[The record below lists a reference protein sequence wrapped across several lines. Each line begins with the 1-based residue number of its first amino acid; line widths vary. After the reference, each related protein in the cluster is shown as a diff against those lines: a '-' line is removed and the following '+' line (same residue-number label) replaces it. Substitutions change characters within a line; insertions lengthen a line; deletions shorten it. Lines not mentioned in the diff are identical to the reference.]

1 MQQPLV
7 SVIIPVYNGANY
19 LREAIDSVLTQTYS
33 NIEILVVN
41 DGSADNGQTEQ
52 IAFSYGNKIRYVYKE
67 NGGVATALNAGIS
80 RMNGE
85 YFSWLSHDD
94 VFYPDKIR
102 HQVEL
107 LEGGA
112 ERVTACAY
120 HIFYDSGRKV
130 PVPFVEF
137 YGTEAIHNGVFS
149 VLHALI
155 QFGGVLFHR
164 DIFSEYGGFR
174 EDLKTT
180 QDYEF
185 LFRVLQKEKC
195 IYSNEILYG
204 IRYHDAQ
211 GSNTISSVNAER
223 DEIYQMFINKLSR
236 NEKEILYGSVYNF
249 YYQMLLRVWPMPEM
263 CRSIELCLTGL
274 ADEDGDRDQ
283 ENITIQQP
291 VLIYGAGVYGRRIL
305 FDLRCREIA
314 VVGFLDGNRNLWGKE
329 IDGMCCYSLQ
339 DVAGGAVKGT
349 IIVASI
355 FREEIAQVL
364 KDKGITSFWF
374 KEDYERI
381 AMKSAPGRGKILEV
395 IAAYEE

>member
-1 MQQPLV
+1 
-7 SVIIPVYNGANY
+7 
-19 LREAIDSVLTQTYS
+19 
-33 NIEILVVN
+33 
-41 DGSADNGQTEQ
+41 
-52 IAFSYGNKIRYVYKE
+52 
-67 NGGVATALNAGIS
+67 
-80 RMNGE
+80 
-85 YFSWLSHDD
+85 
-94 VFYPDKIR
+94 
-102 HQVEL
+102 
-107 LEGGA
+107 
-112 ERVTACAY
+112 
-120 HIFYDSGRKV
+120 
-130 PVPFVEF
+130 
-137 YGTEAIHNGVFS
+137 
-149 VLHALI
+149 
-155 QFGGVLFHR
+155 
-164 DIFSEYGGFR
+164 
-174 EDLKTT
+174 
-180 QDYEF
+180 
-185 LFRVLQKEKC
+185 
-195 IYSNEILYG
+195 
-204 IRYHDAQ
+204 
-211 GSNTISSVNAER
+211 
-223 DEIYQMFINKLSR
+223 
-236 NEKEILYGSVYNF
+236 
-249 YYQMLLRVWPMPEM
+249 MLLRVWPMPEM
-263 CRSIELCLTGL
+263 CRSIDLCLTGL